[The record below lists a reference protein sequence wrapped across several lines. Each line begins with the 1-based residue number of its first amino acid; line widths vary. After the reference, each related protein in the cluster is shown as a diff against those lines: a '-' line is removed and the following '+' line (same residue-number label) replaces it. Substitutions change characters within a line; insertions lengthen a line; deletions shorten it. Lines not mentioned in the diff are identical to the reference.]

1 MDDTVKLRTS
11 DDPYVKLKPLAPAT
25 QAARASTWQ
34 QPKDELEPFLCVL
47 NIAHDRGDPV
57 DEPKEDQWP
66 DVARLA
72 NKKWARKA
80 DGDPDNGDF
89 DDLSAFETAGLLGEG
104 LRKWRT
110 PFDQWMHEL
119 ELHAL
124 RLTTRPP
131 GVTQYMA
138 AWEPSKA
145 AHPFSG
151 RLQAAVK
158 HWPFCLR
165 CMTHFYDCRIRR
177 IEAEY
182 RHTAPGLPL

>member
-1 MDDTVKLRTS
+1 
-11 DDPYVKLKPLAPAT
+11 
-25 QAARASTWQ
+25 
-34 QPKDELEPFLCVL
+34 
-47 NIAHDRGDPV
+47 
-57 DEPKEDQWP
+57 
-66 DVARLA
+66 
-72 NKKWARKA
+72 
-80 DGDPDNGDF
+80 
-89 DDLSAFETAGLLGEG
+89 
-104 LRKWRT
+104 
-110 PFDQWMHEL
+110 MHEL

-131 GVTQYMA
+131 GVTQCESCEARSPGLATTIWHTAIRSDMA